1 MTAYQLAEYLQAY
14 ANEETD
20 YDIDYHIQASK
31 MLILQAQEI
40 RALKV
45 KFKQEFEY
53 AENLIK
59 EKNEPIR

>member
-1 MTAYQLAEYLQAY
+1 MTAYQLSEYLQAY

-40 RALKV
+40 RVLKA
-45 KFKQEFEY
+45 KFQQEFDY
-53 AENLIK
+53 AEKLLK
-59 EKNEPIR
+59 EQK